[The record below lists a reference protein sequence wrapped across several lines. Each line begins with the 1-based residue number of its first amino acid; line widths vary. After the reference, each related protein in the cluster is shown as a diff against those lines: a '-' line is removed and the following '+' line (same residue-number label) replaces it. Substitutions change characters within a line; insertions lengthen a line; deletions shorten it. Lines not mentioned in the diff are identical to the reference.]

1 MTKISE
7 TKGVVSQRAVP
18 GPALYQ
24 VTVVPESARAVVGIL
39 HGYAEHG
46 ARYAHVQQAWA
57 EKGLASVAIDLRG
70 HGRAEGARGY
80 CDRFSE
86 YQDDVTELARLV
98 QDAAPKVPA
107 FLFGHSFGGLLAA
120 WSTLADARSWRAL
133 LLSDP
138 YFKLALEVP
147 GPKRFAAK
155 IASRIYPKLAL
166 PSGLSG
172 KDLTHDAA
180 KARAY
185 DEDPLVFP
193 KATARWFTE
202 ASKAQQTAL
211 DGASRLKM
219 PLYMLLGLGDIV
231 ASPVG
236 GRTFFE
242 RAGSADKKLDERP
255 GLFHEVLNEPEWRG
269 IADAM
274 ADWMLAHV

>member
-1 MTKISE
+1 MMTE
-7 TKGVVSQRAVP
+7 TRGVVSQRAVP

-24 VTVVPESARAVVGIL
+24 VTVVPPSPRAVVGIL

-46 ARYAHVQQAWA
+46 GRYAHVQQAWA

-80 CDRFSE
+80 CNRFSE

-98 QDAAPKVPA
+98 EDAAPKLPA

-120 WSTLADARSWRAL
+120 WSTLADAGSWRGL
-133 LLSDP
+133 LLSAP

-147 GPKRFAAK
+147 GAKRFAAR

-172 KDLTHDAA
+172 KDVTHDPV
-180 KARAY
+180 KVREY

-211 DGASRLKM
+211 EGAPRLKL
-219 PLYMLLGLGDIV
+219 PLYMLLGLGDVV
-231 ASPVG
+231 ASPEG
-236 GRTFFE
+236 GRAFFA
-242 RAGSADKKLDERP
+242 RAGSTDKKLDERP
-255 GLFHEVLNEPEWRG
+255 GLFHEVLNEPEWRSA
-269 IADAM
+269 ADAM
-274 ADWMLAHV
+274 ADWMLAHLA